1 MWLNN
6 FSINKSIKRNVI
18 SVCDLCCNLTQ
29 TSEANFKKGLSKLL
43 PISCT
48 WKGACDRKRPPER
61 PSRAPFFL
69 ALITSKRSACYAR
82 LGWLDAP
89 AVLPTHGLSFL
100 YMTSW
105 CLLITFAW
113 RFFLMNATRLPY
125 LETVK
130 SFFSRSKIKSVLL
143 EDADRKEKFK
153 RILSFLFVEKGK
165 SI

>member
-1 MWLNN
+1 MRFQFVICAAILR
-6 FSINKSIKRNVI
+6 KLVKQTLKRHWVN
-18 SVCDLCCNLTQ
+18 CYWFLALG
-29 TSEANFKKGLSKLL
+29 KGRATES
-43 PISCT
+43 
-48 WKGACDRKRPPER
+48 ARPKDP
-61 PSRAPFFL
+61 RAPRFFF

-130 SFFSRSKIKSVLL
+130 SFFSRSKIKCVLL